1 MKFISYLK
9 VVCIFVIFVFSACL
23 SCAEKSRKES
33 CITKK
38 SAISKANNVKIEKE
52 KLANGKGDGVT
63 NSKKHLKTQYD
74 NLYKISASIRKI
86 EKRLTELNK
95 ASLYYGVI
103 LESSD
108 NAIKQKDAFIAK
120 NIDNLRNEYNPL
132 KKAFSSN
139 KALVSN
145 CCTRIDEIN
154 RSICL
159 LQNKLKRNGINEKNL
174 EASMNKQRLDLFSEY
189 TKIAQNSKE
198 NPIKGKDKNDVINY
212 VTKHAVSLTDLFER
226 IRFEVSVGRFK
237 DFNSCKIEKDD
248 ICIPVEF
255 FLSESLD
262 IHTPYR
268 TSKFLVRKNANVF
281 APISG
286 VVVFSQ
292 PYKTNG
298 HVVILNNAKCG
309 CVMLYGFGSSFVKL
323 GDLVQVGQ
331 VIGETQEST
340 SCLGFSEVFFV
351 RK

>member
-9 VVCIFVIFVFSACL
+9 VVCIFVVFVCSVCS
-23 SCAEKSRKES
+23 SCAEKSKKES
-33 CITKK
+33 GTAKK
-38 SAISKANNVKIEKE
+38 SAICKTNKTKVEKE
-52 KLANGKGDGVT
+52 KLASNTVYGVT

-86 EKRLTELNK
+86 EKCLTELNK
-95 ASLYYGVI
+95 ADLYYGVI
-103 LESSD
+103 LESSV

-120 NIDNLRNEYNPL
+120 NLDNLRNESNPL

-159 LQNKLKRNGINEKNL
+159 LQNKLKRNGINKKNL
-174 EASMNKQRLDLFSEY
+174 ETSMNKQRLELFSEY
-189 TKIAQNSKE
+189 KKIAQNSKE
-198 NPIKGKDKNDVINY
+198 STIKEKDGNDVINY

-237 DFNSCKIEKDD
+237 DFNLCKIEKCDMSM
-248 ICIPVEF
+248 PVEF

-262 IHTPYR
+262 IHNPYR

-292 PYKTNG
+292 LYKTNG
-298 HVVILNNAKCG
+298 HVVIINNVKCG
-309 CVMLYGFGSSFVKL
+309 CVMLYGLGSAFVKL
-323 GDLVQVGQ
+323 GDLVQVDQ
-331 VIGETQEST
+331 VIGKAQEST